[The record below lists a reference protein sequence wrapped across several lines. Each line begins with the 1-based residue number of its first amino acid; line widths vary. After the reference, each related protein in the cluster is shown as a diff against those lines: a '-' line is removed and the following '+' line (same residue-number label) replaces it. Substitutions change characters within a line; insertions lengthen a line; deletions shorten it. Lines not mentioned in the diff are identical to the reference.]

1 MNSKVSVTELFSRD
15 EIKELTTTSNLHGAW
30 AVGSTWTVIVMTFG
44 TVAYSWEYLPTWG
57 KVLMCALALAILA
70 GRQLAM
76 AILMHDASHHSLFK
90 TKWLNTHLTDWLCA
104 RPIWND
110 VGKYRPYH
118 LKHHAKTSQP
128 DDPDLGLVKNFP
140 ITQSSLFRKFF
151 RDLNGQ
157 SGLKFLAGRVLMDL
171 ELLEWSVSNDPKP
184 IPRGDRSN
192 LELAKNLLKN
202 SSGMLISNAA
212 IFSALWASGHPKLYL
227 LWPLAYITPFPLFIR
242 IRAMAEHAGLKTSHS
257 ALSNTR
263 TTRAGWLARA
273 FVAPIH
279 VNYHIEHHLMASVP
293 HQKLGRMHQ
302 MLREREYVDAPPSYL
317 DVIRSLLKN
326 NQFS

>member
-1 MNSKVSVTELFSRD
+1 MNRKVSVTELFSRD
-15 EIKELTTTSNLHGAW
+15 EIKELTTTSDLHGAW

-57 KVLMCALALAILA
+57 KILICALALAILA

-110 VGKYRPYH
+110 VSKYRPYH

-157 SGLKFLAGRVLMDL
+157 SGLKFLAGRGLMDL
-171 ELLEWSVSNDPKP
+171 ELL
-184 IPRGDRSN
+184 
-192 LELAKNLLKN
+192 
-202 SSGMLISNAA
+202 
-212 IFSALWASGHPKLYL
+212 
-227 LWPLAYITPFPLFIR
+227 
-242 IRAMAEHAGLKTSHS
+242 
-257 ALSNTR
+257 
-263 TTRAGWLARA
+263 
-273 FVAPIH
+273 
-279 VNYHIEHHLMASVP
+279 
-293 HQKLGRMHQ
+293 
-302 MLREREYVDAPPSYL
+302 
-317 DVIRSLLKN
+317 
-326 NQFS
+326 

>member
-15 EIKELTTTSNLHGAW
+15 EIKELTTTSDLHGAW

-242 IRAMAEHAGLKTSHS
+242 IRAMAEHAGLETSHS

-273 FVAPIH
+273 LVAPIH

-317 DVIRSLLKN
+317 DVIRSLLKK
-326 NQFS
+326 

>member
-15 EIKELTTTSNLHGAW
+15 EIKELTTTSDLHGAW

-110 VGKYRPYH
+110 VSKYRPYH

-184 IPRGDRSN
+184 IPRDDRSN

-242 IRAMAEHAGLKTSHS
+242 IRAMAEHAGLETSHS

-273 FVAPIH
+273 LVAPIH
-279 VNYHIEHHLMASVP
+279 VNYHIEHHLMTSVP

-302 MLREREYVDAPPSYL
+302 MLREREYVDASPSYL
-317 DVIRSLLKN
+317 DVIRSLLKK
-326 NQFS
+326 

>member
-15 EIKELTTTSNLHGAW
+15 EIKELTTTSDLQGAW
-30 AVGSTWTVIVMTFG
+30 AVGSTWTVIIMTFG

-110 VGKYRPYH
+110 VSKYRPYH

-171 ELLEWSVSNDPKP
+171 ELLEWSVSNDPEP
-184 IPRGDRSN
+184 IPRGGRSN

-242 IRAMAEHAGLKTSHS
+242 IRAMAEHAGLETSHS

-263 TTRAGWLARA
+263 TTRADWLARA

-293 HQKLGRMHQ
+293 HQKLAKMHQ
-302 MLREREYVDAPPSYL
+302 MLRERQYVDAPPSYL
-317 DVIRSLLKN
+317 DVIRSLLKK
-326 NQFS
+326 

>member
-15 EIKELTTTSNLHGAW
+15 EIKELTTTSDLHGAW

-110 VGKYRPYH
+110 VSKYRPYH

-242 IRAMAEHAGLKTSHS
+242 IRAMAEHAGLETSHS

-273 FVAPIH
+273 LVAPIH

-317 DVIRSLLKN
+317 DVIRSLLKK
-326 NQFS
+326 

>member
-15 EIKELTTTSNLHGAW
+15 EIKELTTTSDLHGAW

-110 VGKYRPYH
+110 VSKYRPYH

-242 IRAMAEHAGLKTSHS
+242 IRAMAEHAGLETSHS
-257 ALSNTR
+257 AFSNTR

-273 FVAPIH
+273 LVAPIH

-317 DVIRSLLKN
+317 DVIRSLLKK
-326 NQFS
+326 

>member
-15 EIKELTTTSNLHGAW
+15 EIKELTTTSDLHGAW

-70 GRQLAM
+70 GRQLAL

-110 VGKYRPYH
+110 VSKYRPYH

-128 DDPDLGLVKNFP
+128 DDPDLGLVKKFP

-184 IPRGDRSN
+184 ILRGDRSN

-242 IRAMAEHAGLKTSHS
+242 IRAMAEHAGLETSHS

-273 FVAPIH
+273 LVAPIH

-293 HQKLGRMHQ
+293 HQKLARMHQ

-317 DVIRSLLKN
+317 DVIRSLLKK
-326 NQFS
+326 

>member
-1 MNSKVSVTELFSRD
+1 MNRKVSVTELFSRD
-15 EIKELTTTSNLHGAW
+15 EIKELTTTSDLHGAW

-57 KVLMCALALAILA
+57 KILICALALAILA

-110 VGKYRPYH
+110 VSKYRPYH

-184 IPRGDRSN
+184 IPHGDRSN
-192 LELAKNLLKN
+192 LELAKILLKN

-242 IRAMAEHAGLKTSHS
+242 IRAMAEHAGLETSHS

-273 FVAPIH
+273 LVAPIH

-317 DVIRSLLKN
+317 DVIRSLLKK
-326 NQFS
+326 

>member
-1 MNSKVSVTELFSRD
+1 MNSKVSVTELFSRE
-15 EIKELTTTSNLHGAW
+15 EIRELTTPSDLQGAL
-30 AVGSTWTVIVMTFG
+30 AVGSTWAVIVLTFG
-44 TVAYSWEYLPTWG
+44 TVAYSWEYLPVWG
-57 KVLMCALALAILA
+57 KILICALALAILA

-90 TKWLNTHLTDWLCA
+90 TKWLNTHFTDWLCA
-104 RPIWND
+104 RPIWNE

-118 LKHHAKTSQP
+118 LKHHARTSQS

-140 ITQSSLFRKFF
+140 ITKQSLFRKFF

-184 IPRGDRSN
+184 IPRGNRSN
-192 LELAKNLLKN
+192 LELAKSLLKN

-212 IFSALWASGHPKLYL
+212 LFSALWASGHPKLYL

-242 IRAMAEHAGLKTSHS
+242 IRAMAEHAGLETSHS
-257 ALSNTR
+257 ALTNTR

-293 HQKLGRMHQ
+293 HQNLPKMHQ
-302 MLREREYVDAPPSYL
+302 MLRERDYVKAPLSYK
-317 DVIRSLLKN
+317 DVIVSLLKG
-326 NQFS
+326 

>member
-1 MNSKVSVTELFSRD
+1 MNSKVSVTELFSRE
-15 EIKELTTTSNLHGAW
+15 EIRELTTPSDLQGAL
-30 AVGSTWTVIVMTFG
+30 AVGSTWAVIVLTFG
-44 TVAYSWEYLPTWG
+44 TIAYSWKYLPVWG
-57 KVLMCALALAILA
+57 KILMCALALAILA

-90 TKWLNTHLTDWLCA
+90 TKWLNTHFTDWLCA
-104 RPIWND
+104 RPIWNE

-118 LKHHAKTSQP
+118 LKHHARTSQP

-140 ITQSSLFRKFF
+140 ITKQSLFRKFF

-157 SGLKFLAGRVLMDL
+157 SGLKFLTGRVLMDL

-184 IPRGDRSN
+184 IPRGNRSN

-212 IFSALWASGHPKLYL
+212 LFSALWASGHPKLYL

-242 IRAMAEHAGLKTSHS
+242 IRAMAEHAGLETSHS
-257 ALSNTR
+257 ALTNTR

-293 HQKLGRMHQ
+293 HQNLPKMHQ
-302 MLREREYVDAPPSYL
+302 MLRERDYVKAPLSYK
-317 DVIRSLLKN
+317 DVIVSLLKD
-326 NQFS
+326 

>member
-15 EIKELTTTSNLHGAW
+15 EIKELTTTSDLQGAW

-44 TVAYSWEYLPTWG
+44 TVAYSWEYLPTSG
-57 KVLMCALALAILA
+57 KSADVCAWHWPFLLDANL
-70 GRQLAM
+70 RM

-110 VGKYRPYH
+110 VSKYRPYH

-157 SGLKFLAGRVLMDL
+157 SGLKIPC
-171 ELLEWSVSNDPKP
+171 WSSINGSR
-184 IPRGDRSN
+184 IT
-192 LELAKNLLKN
+192 
-202 SSGMLISNAA
+202 GMEC
-212 IFSALWASGHPKLYL
+212 F
-227 LWPLAYITPFPLFIR
+227 
-242 IRAMAEHAGLKTSHS
+242 
-257 ALSNTR
+257 
-263 TTRAGWLARA
+263 
-273 FVAPIH
+273 
-279 VNYHIEHHLMASVP
+279 
-293 HQKLGRMHQ
+293 Q
-302 MLREREYVDAPPSYL
+302 
-317 DVIRSLLKN
+317 
-326 NQFS
+326 

>member
-15 EIKELTTTSNLHGAW
+15 EIKELTTTSDLQGAW
-30 AVGSTWTVIVMTFG
+30 AVGSTWTIIVMTFG

-110 VGKYRPYH
+110 VSKYRPYH

-157 SGLKFLAGRVLMDL
+157 SGFKFLAGRVLMDL

-242 IRAMAEHAGLKTSHS
+242 IRAMAEHAGLETSHS

-273 FVAPIH
+273 LVAPIH

-293 HQKLGRMHQ
+293 HQKLAKMHQ
-302 MLREREYVDAPPSYL
+302 MLRKRQYVDAPPSYL
-317 DVIRSLLKN
+317 DVIRSLLKK
-326 NQFS
+326 